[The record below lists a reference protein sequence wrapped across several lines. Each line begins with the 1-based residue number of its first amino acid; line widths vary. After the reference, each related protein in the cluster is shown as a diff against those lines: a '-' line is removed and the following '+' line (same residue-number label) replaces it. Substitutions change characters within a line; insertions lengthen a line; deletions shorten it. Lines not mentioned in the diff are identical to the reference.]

1 MKHFKIYIILSVIGI
16 VAILLILNK
25 FFLYGILLIG
35 FAVFIYW
42 IWLIYIKGKDT
53 KIVELKSSL
62 EEKSK
67 KLNALE
73 IENDELRNRKL
84 NISEIK
90 NILDL
95 GLMEV
100 KTNFTRTWN
109 EKFNHNGKFVHF
121 IGALQIDVT
130 AKYGIDLKDMKIK
143 FNQEKNEIIVAN
155 VNPKFLSFSDL
166 DYKWKIAEIL
176 EYKEPF
182 FGSNH

>member
-1 MKHFKIYIILSVIGI
+1 MKHLKIYIILSVIGI

-25 FFLYGILLIG
+25 FFLYWILLIG

-109 EKFNHNGKFVHF
+109 RNSITMENLF
-121 IGALQIDVT
+121 T
-130 AKYGIDLKDMKIK
+130 
-143 FNQEKNEIIVAN
+143 
-155 VNPKFLSFSDL
+155 S
-166 DYKWKIAEIL
+166 
-176 EYKEPF
+176 
-182 FGSNH
+182 